1 MFVTFFCPPLV
12 IMFQRKSYSPTTNKN
27 KHDRQTEKK
36 KISATNPV
44 YRVEGGVGFGLDQQT
59 RSNKD
64 EKCFQKQ
71 NNSLFC
77 HHRLGI
83 SAPIVESN
91 YFISS
96 SSLEENVMEVKKKNK
111 FGNCLSQCSSVEE
124 DVVKRKM

>member
-1 MFVTFFCPPLV
+1 
-12 IMFQRKSYSPTTNKN
+12 MFQRKSYSPTTNKN
-27 KHDRQTEKK
+27 KHDRQTEK

-96 SSLEENVMEVKKKNK
+96 SSLEENVMEVNKKKTNLEIA
-111 FGNCLSQCSSVEE
+111 FPSAAA
-124 DVVKRKM
+124 